1 MEKAKKETVKLYS
14 TLPSSISLENNEY
27 KNDLFKV
34 ESYKEQFDSKY
45 NTLILNG
52 EFYTLL
58 LQVKSKIRK
67 EIKDEAKLENLI
79 KLLNYTGNILSD
91 NDQFESLSDLI
102 KYFIEEISK
111 VHISE
116 QHNINIASILKVL
129 FVHLP
134 KKNFNKSHL
143 HVIILKYLMKNLN
156 LPTSKV
162 REIGLFRIFSE
173 DALFNDSPI
182 ESYKLALLDES
193 FDLLDVFIDLH
204 LDQTENPLENLY
216 FIVRIILELLIAQNE
231 FLAKKIFL
239 YKTVNHS
246 LNNKLTEKDINSEQW
261 KAKSHPLVNVAYLIL
276 GISESMKLNN
286 QEFTYDHLKGVYAK
300 YKVWLDNGSHL
311 NQYLNELSKKLYNKT
326 LFNSQMSGGLFSML
340 NGLLN

>member
-27 KNDLFKV
+27 KNDLFKLNF
-34 ESYKEQFDSKY
+34 YKEQFDSKY

-67 EIKDEAKLENLI
+67 DIKEEAKLENLL
-79 KLLNYTGNILSD
+79 KLLNYTCDILSH
-91 NDQFESLSDLI
+91 NEQFESLSDLI
-102 KYFIEEISK
+102 KYFIEEVSK

-116 QHNINIASILKVL
+116 QHNNNIASILKIL

-134 KKNFNKSHL
+134 KKSYNKSHL
-143 HVIILKYLMKNLN
+143 HVIILKYLMKHLN

-216 FIVRIILELLIAQNE
+216 FIVRIIFELLIAQND

-239 YKTVNHS
+239 YKAITHS
-246 LNNKLTEKDINSEQW
+246 LNNNLTEKDINNDQW
-261 KAKSHPLVNVAYLIL
+261 RSKSHPLVNVSYLVLSIF
-276 GISESMKLNN
+276 ESFKLNN
-286 QEFTYDHLKGVYAK
+286 QDFTYDSLKAVYNK
-300 YKVWLDNGSHL
+300 YKVWLDNSSHL
-311 NQYLNELSKKLYNKT
+311 NQYLNEISKKIYNKT
-326 LFNSQMSGGLFSML
+326 LFNSQVSGGLFSML